1 MSTMLRFEGNL
12 HMTALLRALRRLF
25 PPLLVKR
32 RLLVFVALLALYGWA
47 VYEFVEIEHL
57 PHIDWGAEI
66 TIMNGLV
73 LGFLLSFRN
82 NHAYDRWWEARKL
95 WGQLVNDSRN
105 LCLKV
110 RALREIETA
119 EREKIASLV
128 IDFATALEQHLRRTS
143 RPVDQRLKHE
153 PLPAHEPAR
162 VAGAIY
168 EALLGWRRAG
178 LLDGWS
184 LLWLDG
190 HVKSLM
196 DICGACERIRSTPL
210 SSSYRALLRH
220 GIALYVLISPFYL
233 IEDTGPSSYPVFV
246 LACYFLI
253 GIEMVAGDI
262 EMPFQT
268 GGESLPLELYAATI
282 ATSVREIMATTGPVP
297 Q

>member
-1 MSTMLRFEGNL
+1 
-12 HMTALLRALRRLF
+12 MTALLAALRRLF

-110 RALREIETA
+110 CALEDIETS
-119 EREKIASLV
+119 ERERIASLL
-128 IDFATALEQHLRRTS
+128 IDFANALKRHLRQNLAPVGPMPDDKP
-143 RPVDQRLKHE
+143 RPIHE
-153 PLPAHEPAR
+153 PGR

-168 EALLGWRRAG
+168 QTIQRWRRTG
-178 LLDGWS
+178 LIDGWS
-184 LLWLDG
+184 LLWLDA

-196 DICGACERIRSTPL
+196 DVCGACERIRNTPL

-253 GIEMVAGDI
+253 GIEMVAADI
-262 EMPFQT
+262 EGPFRT
-268 GGESLPLELYAATI
+268 GGEHLPLELYTATI
-282 ATSVREIMATTGPVP
+282 ESSIREILETRGSVP
-297 Q
+297 RVDEPAQ

>member
-1 MSTMLRFEGNL
+1 MS
-12 HMTALLRALRRLF
+12 ALVAALRRLF

-32 RLLVFVALLALYGWA
+32 KLLIFVALLALYGWA

-110 RALREIETA
+110 RALPEIKSA
-119 EREKIASLV
+119 EREQIASLV
-128 IDFATALEQHLRRTS
+128 IEFAVALEQHLRRTNM
-143 RPVDQRLKHE
+143 VKHSLE
-153 PLPAHEPAR
+153 HQPPTVHEPAR
-162 VAGAIY
+162 VAGLIY
-168 EALLGWRRAG
+168 EALVSWRQRG
-178 LLDGWS
+178 SLDGWS

-190 HVKSLM
+190 HVKALM
-196 DICGACERIRSTPL
+196 DICGACERIRNTPL

-253 GIEMVAGDI
+253 GIEMVAADI
-262 EMPFQT
+262 EMPFQK
-268 GGESLPLELYAATI
+268 GGENLPLEQYAATI
-282 ATSVREIMATTGPVP
+282 ATSVREIMATPDREPRGDESA